1 MKKLS
6 IKQILM
12 SSFNFTYAGQ
22 VFVTIV
28 PQRNKF
34 TVCSNG
40 VHILQD
46 IVSFLPDYKVRY
58 TYDDLYTAICQF
70 DYIIKR
76 IIESKD
82 WFNKNHFLEDFDKI
96 RLKDL
101 A

>member
-1 MKKLS
+1 
-6 IKQILM
+6 M

-22 VFVTIV
+22 IFVTIV
-28 PQRNKF
+28 PQRKKY

-40 VHILQD
+40 VQIYKD
-46 IVSFLPDYKVRY
+46 IVLFLPDYKVRY
-58 TYDDLYTAICQF
+58 TYDELYQAICQF

-76 IIESKD
+76 ITESKD
-82 WFNKNHFLEDFDKI
+82 WFNKNHFLDDFDKI